1 MLDFVFDMDLEKCA
15 GFCGFGKCVSFY
27 ICIGKVSSK
36 VTKIIPL
43 AVVAITEHIILM
55 MIVVKFSTKIRLP
68 GWL

>member
-36 VTKIIPL
+36 VRW
-43 AVVAITEHIILM
+43 
-55 MIVVKFSTKIRLP
+55 IRQLYNY
-68 GWL
+68 L